1 MFRDI
6 NNKEN
11 LNFEESVREGDNS
24 SIFNPTDKQ
33 ITTIFHS
40 LNTLNQ
46 VEILN
51 IIGSFNIS
59 IDHDTIKK
67 KMELIQY
74 LIYGFKKGIFKESLF
89 NELRSQA
96 FNPDIDSTDGFF
108 FSFEADV
115 PSISKEGLEMFLK
128 DWNEVKDDKAIEF
141 LEFNN
146 QSATFLVTKHTDKFI
161 FDQESMFSI
170 KYNDEKRAKVDV
182 HFDKSIVY
190 VQTTNTVIYRTIKT
204 IIKVFLQDLLDIEK
218 LYITP
223 PKMSK
228 NLSLTFNDEFTV
240 ATVEKSVHPNTIKLL
255 DILLELDTPNS
266 SFSGFECVNITL
278 DHEDTINLR
287 DAKSKIVSQ
296 KYGGGDL
303 LKNKVVKDLILS
315 NRIIYDIEFIIEYN
329 HVDNEGDIRKQ
340 LVTVGMINDRKSSL
354 RIFIKNSDY
363 NIRNVIKKAYSEL
376 TSVFISNYGESRLRN
391 EANIKKLLGLS

>member
-1 MFRDI
+1 MANDV
-6 NNKEN
+6 NNIANVN
-11 LNFEESVREGDNS
+11 LEEDGRECNIS
-24 SIFNPTDKQ
+24 NIFNPTDEQ
-33 ITTIFHS
+33 MNTIIHS

-59 IDHDTIKK
+59 IDRDTIKK

-74 LIYGFKKGIFKESLF
+74 LIYGFKKGMFNERLF

-115 PSISKEGLEMFLK
+115 PTITKEGLETFLK
-128 DWNEVKDDKAIEF
+128 DWNEVKDDKTIEF
-141 LEFNN
+141 LELNN

-161 FDQESMFSI
+161 FDKESMFSI
-170 KYNDEKRAKVDV
+170 KYNDEKRAKVEV

-190 VQTTNTVIYRTIKT
+190 VQTTNTVIYNAIKT
-204 IIKVFLQDLLDIEK
+204 IIKEFLQELLDIEK

-228 NLSLTFNDEFTV
+228 NLSLTFNDDFTA
-240 ATVEKSVHPNTIKLL
+240 ATEENSVHPNTIKLL
-255 DILLELDTPNS
+255 DILLELDAPSS

-278 DHEDTINLR
+278 DHEDTINR
-287 DAKSKIVSQ
+287 KDAKSKIVSQ
-296 KYGGGDL
+296 NYGGGDL

-329 HVDNEGDIRKQ
+329 HVDNEGDISKQ

-363 NIRNVIKKAYSEL
+363 NIRNVIKNAYSEL
-376 TSVFISNYGESRLRN
+376 TRVFISNYGQSQLRN
-391 EANIKKLLGLS
+391 EDNIKKLLGLS